1 QQPQNAGDGKTG
13 ANQKQATNGPRTQT
27 RPPASVST
35 DQVVEKLNAKKAAAI
50 EALGQALY
58 DDVVANAKRTL
69 NPAMSATNKAY
80 SIAQTLDATIELL
93 NETRTLAGELPSGE
107 VDQVMDTYHV
117 TTFSEIP
124 NFAALEKVS
133 LALKTVADNVS
144 AFA

>member
-1 QQPQNAGDGKTG
+1 M
-13 ANQKQATNGPRTQT
+13 
-27 RPPASVST
+27 
-35 DQVVEKLNAKKAAAI
+35 EKLNAKKAAAI

-93 NETRTLAGELPSGE
+93 NETRTLAGELPPGE

-117 TTFSEIP
+117 TTFSDIP